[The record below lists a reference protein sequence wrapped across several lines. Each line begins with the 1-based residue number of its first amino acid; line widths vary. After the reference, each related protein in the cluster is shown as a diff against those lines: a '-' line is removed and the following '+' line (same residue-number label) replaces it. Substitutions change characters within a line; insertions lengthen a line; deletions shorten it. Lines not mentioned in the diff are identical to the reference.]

1 MDLPSKERTFEFEH
15 VGLDTG
21 KEYKGRFTVLC
32 LLNVGQKHARDL
44 EQTRL
49 LGNYMNPTDS
59 LAGLAVILSNLRAK
73 IVEAPEWWKQSASG
87 ALIDDEDALVALY
100 RQVQEQESLW
110 KEDLKKKTEKI
121 PDQKSQL

>member
-1 MDLPSKERTFEFEH
+1 MDLPSKERTFEFDY

-32 LLNVGQKHARDL
+32 LLNVGQKHSRDL

-49 LGNYMNPTDS
+49 LGNYVNPTDS

-73 IVEAPEWWKQSASG
+73 IVDAPEWWKQSQGG
-87 ALIDDEDALVALY
+87 ALIEDEDTLVTLY
-100 RQVQEQESLW
+100 RKVQEAESLW
-110 KEDLKKKTEKI
+110 REDLKKKTQAI
-121 PDQKSQL
+121 PDQNSQS